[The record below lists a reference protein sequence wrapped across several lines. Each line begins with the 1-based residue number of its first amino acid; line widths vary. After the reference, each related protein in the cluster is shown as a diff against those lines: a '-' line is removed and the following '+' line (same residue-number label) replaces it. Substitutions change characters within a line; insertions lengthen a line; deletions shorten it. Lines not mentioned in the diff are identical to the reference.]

1 LILSCLARLSCERGK
16 NDMVADHPQ
25 RI

>member
-1 LILSCLARLSCERGK
+1 LILNCLARLSCERGK